1 MANINGLSIK
11 KVRSFVGPE
20 GHVYQGDLYLGK
32 KKIAFWSQDANGGI
46 EDHLTMEPEY
56 SEAKL
61 RKAIIA
67 ANSDKAIVLHPNGSN
82 NSFTIDYDI
91 EELMYI
97 EEMDDVFDE
106 LVKEFG
112 LLTECVK
119 L

>member
-1 MANINGLSIK
+1 MSNINGLSIK

-91 EELMYI
+91 EELMY
-97 EEMDDVFDE
+97 D
-106 LVKEFG
+106 L
-112 LLTECVK
+112 
-119 L
+119 